1 MQQGFQP
8 MTSWLNLTLNTDPKL
23 AKLVTDRVIDSK
35 YRPKFLTLNL
45 FPKSC
50 PC

>member
-35 YRPKFLTLNL
+35 YGTGLNSRL
-45 FPKSC
+45 KSY
-50 PC
+50 P